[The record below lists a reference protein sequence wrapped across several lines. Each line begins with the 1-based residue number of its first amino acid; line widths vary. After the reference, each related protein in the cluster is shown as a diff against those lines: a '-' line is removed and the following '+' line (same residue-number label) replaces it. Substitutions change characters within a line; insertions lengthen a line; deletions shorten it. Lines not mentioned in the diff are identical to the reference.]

1 MLLLGP
7 VVFPLPSKA
16 PEIIKQTSAPEK
28 AALAHPH
35 TCSPAYL
42 SSLILAM
49 SQNIAPYLIY
59 DNDCCYGRNNR
70 QCCDLS
76 VPAEISHTIHR

>member
-1 MLLLGP
+1 MSGLTRPASDLFMAQFLFELDTMLLLGP

-28 AALAHPH
+28 AALANPH

-42 SSLILAM
+42 SSL
-49 SQNIAPYLIY
+49 
-59 DNDCCYGRNNR
+59 C
-70 QCCDLS
+70 
-76 VPAEISHTIHR
+76 